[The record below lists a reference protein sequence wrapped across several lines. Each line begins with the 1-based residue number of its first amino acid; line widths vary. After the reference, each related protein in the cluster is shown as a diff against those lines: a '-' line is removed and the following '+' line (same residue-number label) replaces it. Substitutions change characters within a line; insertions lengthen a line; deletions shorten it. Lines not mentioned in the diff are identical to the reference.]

1 MEDIRV
7 DTAQNVAV
15 DYKIASIWDRIAAI
29 TIDFLIQLI
38 IFGTGTIIITNLVSG
53 EKAILIS
60 IGVVFVPVIFYH
72 FICETTMNGQSFGK
86 KVMMI
91 KVIKKDGSQP
101 TIGAYFLRWI
111 MRLIEVDMM
120 SGSLALATIL
130 INGKGQRLG
139 DMAAGTTVVKIENRS
154 SLKRTI
160 LTDLNSNYQPVY
172 KEVSKLNDADI
183 RIIKEVLDQMNK
195 GYEREVFSKMLQKTA
210 GAIAVKMEVMPQQ
223 NSLEFLNTVIKD
235 YNALMANIS

>member
-15 DYKIASIWDRIAAI
+15 DYKVAGIVDRMAALA
-29 TIDFLIQLI
+29 IDIVIQLSI
-38 IFGTGTIIITNLVSG
+38 LGIGMYIAMQFLSG
-53 EKAILIS
+53 EKGFLIS
-60 IGVVFVPVIFYH
+60 LSIISVPVLFYH

-86 KVMMI
+86 KFMLI

-111 MRLIEVDMM
+111 LRLIEVDMM
-120 SGSLALATIL
+120 SGSLALAVIL

-139 DMAAGTTVVKIENRS
+139 DIAAGTAVVKIINKS
-154 SLKRTI
+154 SLNKTI
-160 LTDLNSNYQPVY
+160 LTDLNVDYKPVF
-172 KEVSKLNDADI
+172 KEAARLNDSDI

-195 GYEREVFSKMLQKTA
+195 GYESDTYLKMLIKTSA
-210 GAIAVKMEVMPQQ
+210 AIAGKMGV
-223 NSLEFLNTVIKD
+223 NSPRNPLEFLKTVIRD
-235 YNALMANIS
+235 YNALMANMP